1 MRIRLLLG
9 ADPDKNRI
17 PEQMLALLTKELSK
31 DGSIVLTDEN
41 PDVIH
46 LVGAWTSSTVGIAKD
61 AHAKAIAFVHTPLG
75 TLSPWYKPSTSHV
88 KLTTKS
94 TFVVASGQM
103 ENELLNDGRME
114 NLKMV
119 LNAVVTQKTSAALM
133 CSEYR
138 AIYHEAVKRNDEAV
152 WDAVDS
158 KMNLL
163 KDIDPVIVNI
173 CKNLLYAQYL
183 VQRKNLPQIF
193 LNQLA
198 DVMERSDYDEDK
210 LAGVLKLIKL
220 YQFTQNIEH
229 VMMTTANLG
238 EGYMPVPYKEDKASK
253 AMLDMITDYNKLS
266 N

>member
-1 MRIRLLLG
+1 
-9 ADPDKNRI
+9 
-17 PEQMLALLTKELSK
+17 
-31 DGSIVLTDEN
+31 
-41 PDVIH
+41 
-46 LVGAWTSSTVGIAKD
+46 
-61 AHAKAIAFVHTPLG
+61 
-75 TLSPWYKPSTSHV
+75 
-88 KLTTKS
+88 
-94 TFVVASGQM
+94 
-103 ENELLNDGRME
+103 
-114 NLKMV
+114 
-119 LNAVVTQKTSAALM
+119 
-133 CSEYR
+133 
-138 AIYHEAVKRNDEAV
+138 
-152 WDAVDS
+152 
-158 KMNLL
+158 
-163 KDIDPVIVNI
+163 
-173 CKNLLYAQYL
+173 AQYL